1 MKEEMKLDELLN
13 SYVDGELSVRQR
25 TEVNRMVSNDPKIAA
40 RLRQIQKC
48 RTLVSALPVAQAPSF
63 IMENVRASLKAK
75 TEMSEEAHVSSSKRA
90 GNTRIILLR
99 RVLAAAAM
107 ISLAAILMIV
117 INMLTPSQIGDS
129 PNTAKR
135 AVADMRF
142 SGKLELKAGDLRGVD
157 SIISRAIEESGL
169 SDYATSIKEA
179 NRRVYTVNCSK
190 AGLIQ
195 FLSELNDN
203 WDKLS
208 SASLSVDTGVFA
220 KSVEIKGVTPSQ
232 IEQIANQKDVNQSVE
247 VAKDIAVR
255 NSINQVLPEKSVI
268 SYGRGIHSGQ
278 AIKPILVE
286 HYPPVNNDHGEKTVQ
301 LRIIL
306 SR

>member
-1 MKEEMKLDELLN
+1 MKEEIKLEELLN

-25 TEVNRMVSNDPKIAA
+25 TEIKRMAANDQKIAA

-48 RTLVSALPVAQAPSF
+48 RILVSALPVAKAPLSV
-63 IMENVRASLKAK
+63 MENVKASLKSKAQ
-75 TEMSEEAHVSSSKRA
+75 TSEEIPVSFAEHA
-90 GNTRIILLR
+90 GKTRVILFR

-107 ISLAAILMIV
+107 ISLVAILMIV
-117 INMLTPSQIGDS
+117 INMLTPSKIGEGI
-129 PNTAKR
+129 NNKAI
-135 AVADMRF
+135 ADMRF
-142 SGKLELKAGDLRGVD
+142 SGKLELKANDFRGVD

-169 SDYATSIKEA
+169 SDYTNSIKEA

-190 AGLIQ
+190 AGLNQ
-195 FLSELNDN
+195 FLTELNDN

-208 SASLSVDTGVFA
+208 SAVLSVDTDVFA
-220 KSVEIKGVTPSQ
+220 QSVEIKGITPSQ
-232 IEQIANQKDVNQSVE
+232 IEQIANQEDVNQSIG

-255 NSINQVLPEKSVI
+255 NSINQVLAENKII
-268 SYGRGIHSGQ
+268 SHGMNNQMGQ
-278 AIKPILVE
+278 AVKPILVE
-286 HYPPVNNDHGEKTVQ
+286 NYPPVNNDHGEKTVQ